1 MMHFLLQI
9 YWLLERLTPAFLKFN
24 QIRAI
29 AICVFWRGDE
39 ILVAEGF
46 DSVSQSVFYRPVGGG
61 IEFSEL
67 SQQTIIREVREEL
80 GQDIKQVQLLGTLE
94 NIFTL
99 QGIRKHEIV
108 FVYQAEFCNRSI
120 YDQEQITGHETFG
133 LTFNAVWKS
142 LDSFNERDRLVPDGL
157 AELLLNQLSIT

>member
-1 MMHFLLQI
+1 MHLLLQI

-24 QIRAI
+24 RIRAI
-29 AICVFWRGDE
+29 AICVFWQDDR

-61 IEFSEL
+61 IEFGET
-67 SQQTIIREVREEL
+67 SQQAIIREVREEL

-108 FVYQAEFCNRSI
+108 FIYQAEFCDRSI
-120 YDQEQITGHETFG
+120 YEQEQIIGHETLG
-133 LTFNAVWKS
+133 LTFNAIWKS
-142 LDSFNERDRLVPDGL
+142 LDSFDERDRLVPDGL
-157 AELLLNQLSIT
+157 AKLLSNQKSTT